1 MKRRAIIIG
10 NEGIL
15 GSKEHHFLFGVRTDI
30 SSFYEFIASDNGG
43 AWGIQEI
50 MPFEVNKVTRDLLK
64 DAIYKERNE
73 GEVDYWLIYF
83 SGHGGSDANG
93 IDYIENRPGEAIS
106 IDDIIDFISP
116 RSKVLVITDACR
128 VLVLEHGGK
137 IPSTKYFSDSEK
149 PMTIYRQWCRNLYN
163 AQVENIPQGSVFI
176 GQACSPG
183 QSSVDGGLAMGG
195 VYTNAVIQTAKRLIS
210 IEQAKKMAK
219 NDYDKVI
226 SYPYV
231 HYLAANAVNTR
242 PNNNQTP
249 TYRGP
254 KSFQPPF
261 CVIP

>member
-10 NEGIL
+10 NEGIP
-15 GSKEHHFLFGVRTDI
+15 GSKEHKYLSGVRTDI
-30 SSFYEFIASDNGG
+30 SSFYDYITSDNGG

-50 MPFEVNKVTRDLLK
+50 MPFEVNKVTRNNLE
-64 DAIYKERNE
+64 DAIYKERSE

-93 IDYIENRPGEAIS
+93 IDYIENKPGEAIS
-106 IDDIIDFISP
+106 IDDILEYISP
-116 RSKVLVITDACR
+116 ESKALIITDACR
-128 VLVLEHGGK
+128 ILVFEHGEK

-149 PMTIYRQWCRNLYN
+149 PMTIYRQRCRNLYN
-163 AQVENIPQGSVFI
+163 AQIEIIPKGSVFI

-195 VYTNAVIQTAKRLIS
+195 VYTNAVIKTAKKLITT
-210 IEQAKKMAK
+210 EKAKKTAG
-219 NDYDKVI
+219 NNYEQVI
-226 SYPYV
+226 AYSYV
-231 HYLAANAVNTR
+231 HYFASNAVNTR
-242 PNNNQTP
+242 PNNSQTP